1 MMLVAL
7 VLLANVAVISAVTT
21 TFSGNTNGQPTWN
34 RPVAGNPPVPPL
46 SSGTTAV
53 RFVTFQLRVL
63 ATGSYTF
70 ITQRTT
76 HPDPYMF
83 LYQNSFSP
91 TNQFQNVLQGDDDS
105 AGAFQSQI
113 TRTLTTG
120 TPYIVVVTGFSN
132 GDAGA
137 FDLVFN
143 GPGAVVLNGA
153 TASGD
158 PHLSGPHGIKL
169 DVYGEPSAIYSLVST
184 PAFEINMQLA
194 DRGPELR
201 FMTSMAVLYQGKSF
215 IITPWTVKTSS
226 AELIAHFEALGA
238 KVSIDTNDWIITI
251 ELCAQHTIEFATR
264 HSGDINF
271 LNLEMRV
278 PGCHDAYGGLL
289 GQTYQCKYA
298 HEKFE
303 WSREREEAF
312 RVATLETPSGSYSA
326 TASCATEDEYRGDIV
341 LSGGSQGGGDN
352 RTSP

>member
-1 MMLVAL
+1 ML
-7 VLLANVAVISAVTT
+7 
-21 TFSGNTNGQPTWN
+21 
-34 RPVAGNPPVPPL
+34 L
-46 SSGTTAV
+46 SSVATAV
-53 RFVTFQLRVL
+53 PFVTFEFTVT
-63 ATGSYTF
+63 ASGSYVVSTLNAIGRTAFDTF
-70 ITQRTT
+70 LLI
-76 HPDPYMF
+76 
-83 LYQNSFSP
+83 YQTSFSR
-91 TNQFQNVLQGDDDS
+91 TNQLQNVLVGNDNGVGIIPLSRVTS
-105 AGAFQSQI
+105 A
-113 TRTLTTG
+113 LNEG
-120 TPYIVVVTGFSN
+120 TQYIAVVTGSLNSDF
-132 GDAGA
+132 GPFVIE
-137 FDLVFN
+137 FD
-143 GPGAVVLNGA
+143 GRGSVVLNGA

-201 FMTSMAVLYQGKSF
+201 FMTSMAVIYQGKSF

-298 HEKFE
+298 TEKFE

-312 RVATLETPSGSYSA
+312 RVATLETSSGSYSA
-326 TASCATEDEYRGDIV
+326 TASCAHEDEYRGDIV

>member
-1 MMLVAL
+1 MLVAL
-7 VLLANVAVISAVTT
+7 VLLAHVAVTSAVTT
-21 TFSGNTNGQPTWN
+21 TFSGDTTGQPTWN
-34 RPVAGNPPVPPL
+34 RPVSGNPPVPPA
-46 SSGTTAV
+46 SGVGTAV
-53 RFVTFQLRVL
+53 NFITFEVRVTV
-63 ATGSYTF
+63 TGSYTF
-70 ITQRTT
+70 QTQSDTFD
-76 HPDPYMF
+76 DPFMV
-83 LYQNSFSP
+83 LYEISFSP
-91 TNQFQNVLQGDDDS
+91 TNQFQNVIEANDDDGVGTHS
-105 AGAFQSQI
+105 LI
-113 TRTLTTG
+113 TRTLTSG
-120 TPYIVVVTGFSN
+120 TLYIVVITSFFN
-132 GDAGA
+132 NAFGA
-137 FDLVFN
+137 FDLVFD
-143 GPGAVVLNGA
+143 GPSAVVLNGA

-201 FMTSMAVLYQGKSF
+201 FMTSMAVIYQGKSF

-298 HEKFE
+298 TEKLE